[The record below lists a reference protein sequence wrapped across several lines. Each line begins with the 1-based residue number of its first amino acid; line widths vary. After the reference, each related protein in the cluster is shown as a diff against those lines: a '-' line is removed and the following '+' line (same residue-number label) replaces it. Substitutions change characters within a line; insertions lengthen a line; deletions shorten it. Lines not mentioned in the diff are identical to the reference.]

1 MELYTGIDILDIDR
15 FRRAIERYGERFLK
29 RVFTEKELT
38 AIPAKE
44 KNLYLSISFSF
55 KESIWKAMPEA
66 MQKDFYFRDVEV
78 LWKRRKPLVAL
89 KGKTGRAGLNLPFF
103 ITGRSVVTTAIFTL

>member
-1 MELYTGIDILDIDR
+1 MELYTGIDIIDIDR

-29 RVFTEKELT
+29 RVFTKKELAT
-38 AIPAKE
+38 IPAKE

-66 MQKDFYFRDVEV
+66 MQKDFYFRDIEV
-78 LWKRRKPLVAL
+78 LWKRRKPLAAL
-89 KGKTGRAGLNLPFF
+89 KGKTDNPSLNLHFF
-103 ITGRSVVTTAIFTL
+103 TTGRSIVTTAIFFK